1 MIECSVDSQTRNIL
15 PATGFTLHSTSSLCG
30 ISSCILCMSNIHRG
44 DVRLS
49 KRRKE
54 EMKEREQ
61 VEIDIQRRSWKKI
74 KEKEG
79 YH

>member
-1 MIECSVDSQTRNIL
+1 
-15 PATGFTLHSTSSLCG
+15 
-30 ISSCILCMSNIHRG
+30 MSNTHRG
-44 DVRLS
+44 DARLS